1 MSTLA
6 YTLLA
11 ASGGGGGSKFFAGF
25 INSNGN
31 YPRPLST
38 FSSGATVVSNDD
50 GDIIVGGRSAMD
62 GTQFQGT
69 ILYNIKNS
77 DLSIEYLQA
86 STWGT
91 NAGASANEQSYTKGG
106 GWSTGVQEGDS
117 GGRFIAGLD
126 GQSYNVRGAYF
137 GKPSTWANTTN
148 KKGADQNST
157 TRPRHTKDSFLSIE
171 DNRDLHVLA
180 DTYYSP
186 SASAYNTLRLKFKQ
200 ATVDTG
206 NVESNLNSGDCKE
219 LGSNYSST
227 TCRGYTITGDSNG
240 HQFIS
245 GRWLRPFSS
254 AGYSLPYFCRINHSD
269 DSLEYLKYV
278 DDDNQSRDG
287 VENSCVHGSH
297 LFIAYRGRGQ
307 NQSVSDNQ
315 YRTLINKINISDG
328 SLVWSRA
335 FKTSLPAWGG
345 GTERCTGIDTD
356 SDGNVYVLLR
366 SDSSTNFNNQTD
378 PTVASN
384 YVRTALGRI
393 NSDGTYGWFNVLGG
407 TIGRNADN
415 WDEGGGNRLS
425 CDANDGINIAFA
437 KDNSGSTG
445 GTANGITIAR
455 LPQDGSGTSASA
467 LTIPS
472 PSGTLCTFY
481 YQTAQYVSTVVT
493 FSPNIYNVSNYT
505 YQNSTTGQTTAH
517 NITPNSNWTNP
528 SGHTITTTEL

>member
-38 FSSGATVVSNDD
+38 FSGGATVVSNDD
-50 GDIIVGGRSAMD
+50 GDIIVGGRGAMD

-69 ILYNIKNS
+69 ILYHIKNS
-77 DLSIEYLQA
+77 DLSIEDLQA

-91 NAGASANEQSYTKGG
+91 GDGGTSANEQSYTMGG
-106 GWSTGVQEGDS
+106 GWSTGVQEPDS
-117 GGRFIAGLD
+117 GGRFIAGLS

-157 TRPRHTKDSFLSIE
+157 TQPRYVKDSALSIE
-171 DNRDLHVLA
+171 DNRVLFLLA
-180 DTYYSP
+180 DSYNSP
-186 SASAYNTLRLKFKQ
+186 STSAYNTLRIKFEQ
-200 ATVDTG
+200 STVDTG
-206 NVESNLNSGDCKE
+206 NVVSNLNSGDCKE

-227 TCRGYTITGDSNG
+227 TCRGYTIVTDSNG
-240 HQFIS
+240 NQFIS
-245 GRWLRPFSS
+245 GKWIKPFSS
-254 AGYSLPYFCRINHSD
+254 SAYDLPYFCRINEN
-269 DSLEYLKYV
+269 DSLQYLKYV
-278 DDDNQSRDG
+278 NDDNQYRDG

-307 NQSVSDNQ
+307 NQSVADGS
-315 YRTLINKINISDG
+315 YRTIINKINISDG

-366 SDSSTNFNNQTD
+366 SDNSTNFNNQTD
-378 PTVASN
+378 PTVADN
-384 YVRTALGRI
+384 YVRTAIGKI

-467 LTIPS
+467 LTVPS

-493 FSPNIYNVSNYT
+493 FSPTIDNVANYSYGSNF
-505 YQNSTTGQTTAH
+505 SGQTTAN

-528 SGHTITTTEL
+528 SGHTISTTEL

>member
-31 YPRPLST
+31 YPRPLTT
-38 FSSGATVVSNDD
+38 FSSGATLVSNDD
-50 GDIIVGGRSAMD
+50 GDIIVGGRGAMD

-69 ILYNIKNS
+69 ILYHIKNS
-77 DLSIEYLQA
+77 DLSIEDLQA

-91 NAGASANEQSYTKGG
+91 ATAGASANEQSYTMGG
-106 GWSTGVQEGDS
+106 GWSTGVQEPDS
-117 GGRFIAGLD
+117 GGRFIAALS
-126 GQSYNVRGAYF
+126 GQSYNSRAGYF

-157 TRPRHTKDSFLSIE
+157 TQFRGIKDSTLSIE
-171 DNRDLHVLA
+171 DNRVLFLLG
-180 DTYYSP
+180 DTYNSP
-186 SASAYNTLRLKFKQ
+186 STSGYNTLRIKFEQ
-200 ATVDTG
+200 STVDTG
-206 NVESNLNSGDCKE
+206 NVESNLNGGDCKE

-227 TCRGYTITGDSNG
+227 TCRGYTIVTDSNG

-245 GRWLRPFSS
+245 GRWVRPFNSQ
-254 AGYSLPYFCRINHSD
+254 GWSLPYFCRINEN
-269 DSLEYLKYV
+269 DSLEYLKYL

-287 VENSCVHGSH
+287 VENSCLHGSH
-297 LFIAYRGRGQ
+297 LFIAYRGKGQ
-307 NQSVSDNQ
+307 SGSLGDGQ
-315 YRTLINKINISDG
+315 YRTIINKINTSDG

-335 FKTSLPAWGG
+335 FADNLAAWGG
-345 GTERCTGIDTD
+345 ATQRATGLDCD
-356 SDGNVYVLLR
+356 SDGNVYVLIR
-366 SDSSTNFNNQTD
+366 ASNSTNFNNQTD
-378 PTVASN
+378 PTVADN
-384 YVRTALGRI
+384 YVRTAIGKI

-407 TIGRNADN
+407 TIGRSADN

-425 CDANDGINIAFA
+425 CDANDGINIAFT
-437 KDNSGSTG
+437 KDGSSSTG
-445 GTANGITIAR
+445 GTANCITIAR

-481 YQTAQYVSTVVT
+481 YQTAQYVSSVVT
-493 FSPNIYNVSNYT
+493 YSPNIYNVSNYT
-505 YQNSTTGQTTAH
+505 YQNSTSGQTTAS

-528 SGHTITTTEL
+528 SGHTISTTEL